1 MKQRIGIAMA
11 LVCEPELLIAD
22 EPTTALDV
30 TIQAQ
35 ILELMKNLKRELN
48 TSVIMITHDLGIV
61 AEMCD
66 KVSVVYAGEIVE
78 TGMVEDVFA
87 RENNHPYT
95 EGLFKCLPRLDGDE
109 KRLSPIEGFMVDSA
123 NLPKG
128 CKFHER
134 CSKAMDICSKEIPP
148 VYRRG
153 THCISCFRYA
163 QWGKGDGL
171 GGKCVD

>member
-1 MKQRIGIAMA
+1 MHTVKASYVNGFERYTQVNRRANHCAGCNYSGANSGA
-11 LVCEPELLIAD
+11 NEKFEARAKYVRD
-22 EPTTALDV
+22 YDHT
-30 TIQAQ
+30 
-35 ILELMKNLKRELN
+35 RF
-48 TSVIMITHDLGIV
+48 GIV